1 MSLTMAIEPK
11 VTPKTRNTARVIP
24 RGEETIMDLL
34 TKFSWDEDGASAVE
48 YAFLLAFIAVAIAAS
63 VMAFGG
69 ALSNSFTSSTKNMFG
84 G

>member
-34 TKFSWDEDGASAVE
+34 TKFSWDEDGASAVVPAE
-48 YAFLLAFIAVAIAAS
+48 SS
-63 VMAFGG
+63 VQ
-69 ALSNSFTSSTKNMFG
+69 LSSRTEPP
-84 G
+84 